1 MRRFA
6 RLPSRILAISAA
18 TFLGAVGAVA
28 FAAAPAGAHTATV
41 TSDIVCG
48 PKAGTAVVTYK
59 VTNNHDTKTATIK
72 KPNRKVDG
80 LKNAE
85 VAPKASVSASET
97 VDVSEKSITLTF
109 TMDWKGFEENESH
122 TVDLTRLDCAPAKSP
137 TATGTSNCDG
147 TLTVLIKNTSGMA
160 KKFAVNG
167 EGKFVERKVLKADEE
182 WTVVVPKDNAEKAR
196 VKWKNADDPGDDGW
210 ENEDNPLVIRWVK
223 PDVCFE
229 VTSKSTCE
237 DLTITITNTGAK
249 AIKATVTVGDKSE
262 EETVEPGASAEAVI
276 DGVDGLVAKLS
287 IDGGT
292 AKDYAWAKPADCSGG
307 GLPVTGANAG
317 LLAGA
322 ALVLVSGGG
331 GLFFMARR
339 RRVRFAA

>member
-1 MRRFA
+1 MGERAWEIRDKVRIVEGRRFNTGLREIVVGQGA
-6 RLPSRILAISAA
+6 QRQFRGLEVGKPLRL
-18 TFLGAVGAVA
+18 G
-28 FAAAPAGAHTATV
+28 
-41 TSDIVCG
+41 
-48 PKAGTAVVTYK
+48 
-59 VTNNHDTKTATIK
+59 N
-72 KPNRKVDG
+72 
-80 LKNAE
+80 
-85 VAPKASVSASET
+85 
-97 VDVSEKSITLTF
+97 
-109 TMDWKGFEENESH
+109 
-122 TVDLTRLDCAPAKSP
+122 
-137 TATGTSNCDG
+137 
-147 TLTVLIKNTSGMA
+147 
-160 KKFAVNG
+160 
-167 EGKFVERKVLKADEE
+167 EE
-182 WTVVVPKDNAEKAR
+182 WTIVVPEDNAEKVR

-210 ENEDNPLVIRWVK
+210 ENEDDPLVIRWVK

-276 DGVDGLVAKLS
+276 DGVDGLVAKVS
-287 IDGGT
+287 IDGGA
-292 AKDYAWAKPADCSGG
+292 AKDYAWAKPADCGGG